1 MMTNI
6 NIGISEQDRKGVIGI
21 LDNLLADEYV
31 LYTKTRNYH
40 WNVVGPH
47 FNNYHK
53 MFEGQYA
60 GLSDDIDE
68 IAERIRSLGSKTSA
82 TLEEFA
88 KESRLEEHPGKYP
101 EAKSMVQNLISD
113 HEKIIQRIRQ
123 DIDTCGK
130 YNDVGTQDFLTGLME
145 KHEKTSWMLRSV
157 LE

>member
-1 MMTNI
+1 MTNI
-6 NIGISEQDRKGVIGI
+6 NIGISDQDRKGVVDI
-21 LDNLLADEYV
+21 LAKLLADEYV

-40 WNVVGPH
+40 WNVVGEH
-47 FNNYHK
+47 FSDYHK
-53 MFEGQYA
+53 MFEGQYD
-60 GLSDDIDE
+60 GLSADIDE

-88 KESRLEEHPGKYP
+88 KNSRLEEHPGKYP
-101 EAKSMVQNLISD
+101 EAKSMIQNLVSD
-113 HEKIIQRIRQ
+113 HEKIIQSIRL
-123 DIDTCGK
+123 DIDGCGK